1 MIKKY
6 VVGFMFTPDQKNVVL
21 IHKQRPDWQKDKLNG
36 VGGKIEPDETPE
48 AAMVREF
55 YEETG
60 VAFSDWQKFAT
71 LRASAENDP
80 TGIQSEIHFFRA
92 TSALA
97 NHIETM
103 TDELVYLVPVNTIM
117 PKVPNLAYLLP
128 MAQIND
134 LSHAE
139 LTYQ

>member
-6 VVGFMFTPDQKNVVL
+6 VVGFMFAPNGRDVVL
-21 IHKQRPDWQKDKLNG
+21 IQKNRPEWQKDKLNG
-36 VGGKIEPDETPE
+36 VGGKIEPGETPE

-60 VAFSDWQKFAT
+60 VMFSDWTKFAT

-80 TGIQSEIHFFRA
+80 TGIESEIHFFRA
-92 TSALA
+92 TSNLA
-97 NHIETM
+97 NDIETL
-103 TDELVYLVPVNTIM
+103 TDEAVYLVPVNTIM